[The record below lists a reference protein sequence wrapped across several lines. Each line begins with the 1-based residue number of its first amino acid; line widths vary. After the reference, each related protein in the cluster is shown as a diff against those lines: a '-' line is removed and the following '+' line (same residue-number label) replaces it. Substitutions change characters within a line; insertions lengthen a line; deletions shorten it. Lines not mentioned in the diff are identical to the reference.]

1 VSSKPLLDIG
11 DKEWH
16 IVKAILQQHVPDREV
31 WAFGSR
37 AKWTAKEF
45 SDLDLAI
52 LGEKSLTLDESAALA
67 DAFADSDLPWKVDV
81 VDWVT
86 TSPSFRKIIERDKVI
101 VQLSEKVYIS
111 ERRTSFEWPTKRLGD
126 CCEKIGSG
134 ATPKGGKDSYLEVG
148 PFHLIRSQNIHND
161 GFSPSGLVFIS
172 EDQAQKLNN
181 VIVESG
187 DVLLNITGD
196 SVARVCQALDKFLP
210 ARVNQHV
217 AIIRPKSSEFDARYL
232 RYFLAS
238 PMQQDY
244 MLGLAA
250 AGATRNALTKGM
262 IESFQVP
269 CPPLPA
275 QQGIADVL
283 ASFDDRITLLRET
296 NTTLEAIAQA
306 LFKSWFVDFDPV
318 HAKMQGRVP
327 DGMDEA
333 TAALFPDSFEESEL
347 GTVPKGWSLKP
358 FGKLLNHTI
367 GGDWGSDVPDE
378 KNATRVA
385 IIRGTDIPDLQTC
398 ATSRVPI
405 RFTSEKKL
413 LGRKLEDGD
422 ILLEVSGGSKE
433 QPTGRS
439 LYLSSNL
446 LDQFDCPVE
455 PASFCRLLR
464 PVNKDVGLLLAQHLT
479 YIYAQGKTWEYQNQS
494 TGIANFQTTHFL
506 KTELV
511 ACPSVEILNA
521 FAENVRALICRA
533 HLTQIQELAALRDAL
548 LPRLISGQI
557 RLENK
562 G

>member
-1 VSSKPLLDIG
+1 VNSKPLLDIG

-16 IVKAILQQHVPDREV
+16 IVEAILQRYVPNREV

-101 VQLSEKVYIS
+101 LQLSEKVYIS
-111 ERRTSFEWPTKRLGD
+111 KRPTSFVWPTKRLGD

-161 GFSPSGLVFIS
+161 GFSPSGLAFIS

-196 SVARVCQALDKFLP
+196 SVARVCQAVNKFLP

-250 AGATRNALTKGM
+250 VGATRNALTKGM

-275 QQGIADVL
+275 QQRIADVL
-283 ASFDDRITLLRET
+283 ASFDERITLLRET
-296 NTTLEAIAQA
+296 NITLEAIAQA

-318 HAKMQGRVP
+318 HSKMQGRVP

-333 TAALFPDSFEESEL
+333 TTALFPDSFEESEL
-347 GTVPKGWSLKP
+347 GTVPKGWTVGRLDD
-358 FGKLLNHTI
+358 LLVLQR
-367 GGDWGSDVPDE
+367 GFDLPAQDRAPGDFPI
-378 KNATRVA
+378 VA
-385 IIRGTDIPDLQTC
+385 ASGPSGTHHKGMVKGPGVI
-398 ATSRVPI
+398 
-405 RFTSEKKL
+405 
-413 LGRKLEDGD
+413 
-422 ILLEVSGGSKE
+422 
-433 QPTGRS
+433 TGRS
-439 LYLSSNL
+439 GVLGRVFFELEDFWPLNTTLWIKEFKAATPCYAYEVLRLIDFKSFNAGSAVPSLNRNHIHGLPYLL
-446 LDQFDCPVE
+446 PERGCVE
-455 PASFCRLLR
+455 AFEDIALQIHKRCLE
-464 PVNKDVGLLLAQHLT
+464 NKKQARTLEDV
-479 YIYAQGKTWEYQNQS
+479 
-494 TGIANFQTTHFL
+494 
-506 KTELV
+506 
-511 ACPSVEILNA
+511 
-521 FAENVRALICRA
+521 
-533 HLTQIQELAALRDAL
+533 RDAL
-548 LPRLISGQI
+548 LPRLISGQLS
-557 RLENK
+557 LEDK